1 MIPSRRATAPHTAI
15 LPLLLIAALLAAA
28 GCKPASPAPAQERA
42 GVTNYPAR
50 GVVRDFTTD
59 GRSVV
64 IRHEEIPG
72 YMPRMTM
79 SLLVRDTNELRGLRE
94 GDEVTFRL
102 HVTADD
108 HFIDRLVKVGSTN
121 IGPSPA
127 VPVATGRDLKNGDE
141 LPDFGFLAEDG
152 RTARLSEFRGRAV
165 AFTFIFTTCPL
176 PDFCPRMSRN
186 FARARAILLARTNA
200 PAGWNLLSLSFDP
213 EHDSPAVLER
223 YARGHRGENP
233 DRWLFGVLDT
243 NTLETLAP
251 RVNFLFGREKGG
263 GLAHNLRTV
272 VLGPDGRI
280 RRQFDG
286 NHWTPEELADAV
298 VEAASGA
305 RE

>member
-1 MIPSRRATAPHTAI
+1 MTASLRILLPRPILTA
-15 LPLLLIAALLAAA
+15 LLLVLLGAA
-28 GCKPASPAPAQERA
+28 GCSPSPSDGVTETA
-42 GVTNYPAR
+42 GTTNYPAR
-50 GVVRDFTTD
+50 GVIRDFTTD

-102 HVTADD
+102 HVTAED

-127 VPVATGRDLKNGDE
+127 TPAASGGDLKNGDV
-141 LPDFGFLAEDG
+141 LPDFAFLAEDG

-186 FARARAILLARTNA
+186 FARARAILLSRTNA

-272 VLGPDGRI
+272 VVGPDGRI

-298 VEAASGA
+298 VEAASGV
-305 RE
+305 RD